1 MSAERSSVGE
11 RKNGK
16 LHQVARPAAP
26 NTEQHRKEQL
36 EFRMALGLG
45 KPKPDDL
52 VFCNYD
58 GTPISPNS
66 FSVTWGTMISRA
78 ALPDVTF
85 HACRH
90 SHASALIP
98 AGIDVVSVSRRL
110 GHSSPVI
117 TLGTYAHLFQNT
129 DTRAAEA
136 IEKVLKRSSGA
147 NPVPTRPL
155 CS

>member
-45 KPKPDDL
+45 KPKPDAL

-78 ALPDVTF
+78 VLPDVTL
-85 HACRH
+85 HACRDI
-90 SHASALIP
+90 HASALIA
-98 AGIDVVSVSRRL
+98 AGIDVVSVFPSARTFLAGDYPRHLRPPVRRT
-110 GHSSPVI
+110 P
-117 TLGTYAHLFQNT
+117 T
-129 DTRAAEA
+129 TRAAEA
-136 IEKVLKRSSGA
+136 IERVLK
-147 NPVPTRPL
+147 
-155 CS
+155 